1 MIAHA
6 IPETW
11 TRYCT
16 AGPFLTEWERYNN
29 RSPMASGEKILPNPD
44 KLNNVP
50 YGPFVLANL
59 AAKRAK
65 QIKEGAPPL
74 VRIDSGHPLSI
85 ALAEIAAG
93 KIKPIMAAEGAEAVE
108 HGDYSALEGLDIAD
122 VGLLLPAIEEDIDL
136 SVVGLEDEDV
146 HDETEEEDI
155 VGGLGDLLEEDEEE
169 IPTATDDAE
178 ISLDDLAE
186 QEEGAEDEEDAATE

>member
-1 MIAHA
+1 
-6 IPETW
+6 
-11 TRYCT
+11 
-16 AGPFLTEWERYNN
+16 
-29 RSPMASGEKILPNPD
+29 MASGEKILPNPD
-44 KLNNVP
+44 KLNNVS

-136 SVVGLEDEDV
+136 SVVGLDDEETHEEGD
-146 HDETEEEDI
+146 DEEA
-155 VGGLGDLLEEDEEE
+155 VAGLGDLLEEEEE
-169 IPTATDDAE
+169 LPVASDDSE

-186 QEEGAEDEEDAATE
+186 QEEGAEQEDEPEPL